1 MEKFLAIAL
10 GGALGAIL
18 RVYVSEGVV
27 HKIGLAFPYGTMA
40 VNLIGCLLIGL
51 CLGAYILRPDWPE
64 WIRFLLVAGGLG
76 AFTTFSTFAFE
87 LLDLLLGGQYGQ
99 ALMYGGIQLI
109 GGLLLCWVG
118 ILITRAVL

>member
-18 RVYVSEGVV
+18 RVYVSEGVM
-27 HKIGLAFPYGTMA
+27 HKIGLAFPYGTMV

-87 LLDLLLGGQYGQ
+87 LLDLLLCDGCIIEATICDRQYGEFWIW
-99 ALMYGGIQLI
+99 L
-109 GGLLLCWVG
+109 WH
-118 ILITRAVL
+118 

>member
-1 MEKFLAIAL
+1 M
-10 GGALGAIL
+10 
-18 RVYVSEGVV
+18 